1 MKLTKLT
8 LALAAAALIISFT
21 ACSNSD
27 SSNPLADDTNHSTV
41 LTNAVLYSPDVTVD
55 DDPIENPTS
64 LTILACF
71 DGKEDREGYRH
82 GESKMGPRGA
92 FFPLGRIFRYLE
104 LDTAQV
110 RQVISFMKIKDDCTK
125 ALLLAL
131 RESEKA
137 IMDDAKAKRDIIL
150 AGMLD
155 GSITE
160 EDGLAQLKELRAA
173 TKAALEANPLR
184 EETIVK
190 LKDCEDVF
198 LASVKS
204 ILTEDQA
211 AKWDDLTA
219 ALEKWR
225 ESRRRGHR

>member
-27 SSNPLADDTNHSTV
+27 SSNPLADNTNQASI
-41 LTNAVLYSPDVTVD
+41 LSNSVLYSPDLTVD

-64 LTILACF
+64 LTILSCI
-71 DGKEDREGYRH
+71 DGTEDREGYRN
-82 GESKMGPRGA
+82 GEAKMGPRGA
-92 FFPLGRIFRYLE
+92 FFPMGRIFRYLD
-104 LDTAQV
+104 LDTAQI
-110 RQVISFMKIKDDCTK
+110 RQVIGFMKIKNDCTK
-125 ALLLAL
+125 ALLVAL

-137 IMDDAKAKRDIIL
+137 IMEDAKAKRDVII

-160 EDGLAQLKELRAA
+160 EDGIAQLRELRAA

-190 LKDCEDVF
+190 LKDCEDIF

-204 ILTEDQA
+204 ILTEEQA
-211 AKWDDLTA
+211 SKWDELTA

-225 ESRRRGHR
+225 ESRRKGHR